1 MELVF
6 ALTFIAAAFMGI
18 SIGASSVAATFGPV
32 SSSGAMNV
40 LRAGLVAGIF
50 AFLGSVL
57 QGHNVADTIGSGLL
71 NTEIQVV
78 QAGAILFVAGVLVL
92 VSVLTDYPMPTA
104 FTTVGAVIGSAY
116 GFGGSVNWSGVS
128 EVVLY
133 WLAVPIFS
141 LALAYSIAVL
151 LQKYIPKDAKKPIR
165 YLLLISASYM
175 AYTTGAG
182 SVGLVSGPLMA
193 LNYSQTFLIWF
204 GAVLI
209 LLGTWMYSPRI
220 IKAVSYD
227 YSNIGPRR
235 SIAALSAGG
244 IMAQVGVF
252 LGAPVSANL
261 AIIAAVIGGGM
272 VEGKSNRDMR
282 KIGFTVFAWVSA
294 FFLAIAATALIGI
307 FYGAILN

>member
-1 MELVF
+1 MFEIITLITMVA
-6 ALTFIAAAFMGI
+6 ALFMGI

-40 LRAGLVAGIF
+40 LRAAMIAGIF

-57 QGHNVADTIGSGLL
+57 QGQNVADTMGSGLL
-71 NTEIQVV
+71 MGEIQVA
-78 QAGAILFVAGVLVL
+78 QAAAILFVAGLLVI

-104 FTTVGAVIGSAY
+104 FTTTGAIVGSAY
-116 GFGGSVNWSGVS
+116 GFGDAVNWA
-128 EVVLY
+128 ELFDVVAY
-133 WLAVPIFS
+133 WFVVPFAS
-141 LALAYSIAVL
+141 LIIAYFTAIL

-182 SVGLVSGPLMA
+182 SVGLVAGPMSA
-193 LNYSQTFLIWF
+193 LGYSQTALLWF
-204 GAVLI
+204 GAIAI

-235 SIAALSAGG
+235 SIAALAAGG
-244 IMAQVGVF
+244 ITAQAGVII
-252 LGAPVSANL
+252 GAPISANL
-261 AIIAAVIGGGM
+261 AIIAAVIGSGM
-272 VEGKSNRDMR
+272 VEGKSNNDLH
-282 KIGFTVFAWVSA
+282 KIGFTVAAWVSA
-294 FFLAIAATALIGI
+294 FFMAVLLTALIG
-307 FYGAILN
+307 YVV

>member
-1 MELVF
+1 MEIVF
-6 ALTFIAAAFMGI
+6 ALTFVAAAFMGI

-40 LRAGLVAGIF
+40 LRAALIAGIF

-57 QGHNVADTIGSGLL
+57 QGQNVADTIGSGLL
-71 NTEIQVV
+71 TTDIGVV
-78 QAGAILFVAGVLVL
+78 QAAAILFVAGILVL

-116 GFGGSVNWSGVS
+116 GFGGSVNWTGVS

-141 LALAYSIAVL
+141 LGLAYSISVL
-151 LQKYIPKDAKKPIR
+151 LQKYVPSDAKRPIR
-165 YLLLISASYM
+165 YLLLASASYM

-193 LNYSQTFLIWF
+193 LDYSQTVLIWF

-209 LLGTWMYSPRI
+209 LVGTWMYSPRI

-235 SIAALSAGG
+235 SIAALGAGG

-261 AIIAAVIGGGM
+261 AIIAAVIGSGM
-272 VEGKSNRDMR
+272 VEGKSNRDME

-294 FFLAIAATALIGI
+294 FFLAVGMTAAFGTVYNTV
-307 FYGAILN
+307 F